1 MLFTSLSFFVFFPIT
16 CIIYFALPWNKLRN
30 IWLLAASCFFYMNWN
45 VKYTLLLYGITAFSY
60 AWALLIS
67 KCNLYKDS
75 EKKMSKG
82 ILAVGVS
89 VPLLILFTFKYA
101 EFLINSLGQ
110 VISCFSSKSFNV
122 TVNLLLPL
130 GISFYIF
137 QNISYIVDVYR
148 KDVEVETDFLQ
159 YALYISFFPQL
170 VAGPIELSKV
180 FLVQFKE
187 KHLFDYDRVKRGIM
201 LMLWGYFLKLVIADR
216 VGIFVD
222 AVFANTAVY
231 SGRYQLAA
239 SLLFPIQIYTDF
251 YGYSSIARGAGEVM
265 GFSLTDNFNAPFLSE
280 SFADLW
286 RRWHVSLY
294 NWFRNYVYYPLGGNR
309 KGTVRKFIN
318 LAIVCALS
326 GLWHG
331 DNWTYVIWGLLL
343 GVFQIIEALVIGKK
357 ESSNAV
363 ISVCRKV
370 ITYMLF
376 AFCFVF
382 FRATSVRSALLVF
395 QSVYTSF
402 GKACDGNMLTCGIS
416 IKAYIALLLAVLI
429 LLVCDICKVKKISV
443 RDYILTKNICLQW
456 AVLWAGLLA
465 VVILGIYGNN
475 NSAFI
480 YFVF

>member
-1 MLFTSLSFFVFFPIT
+1 
-16 CIIYFALPWNKLRN
+16 
-30 IWLLAASCFFYMNWN
+30 
-45 VKYTLLLYGITAFSY
+45 
-60 AWALLIS
+60 
-67 KCNLYKDS
+67 
-75 EKKMSKG
+75 
-82 ILAVGVS
+82 
-89 VPLLILFTFKYA
+89 
-101 EFLINSLGQ
+101 
-110 VISCFSSKSFNV
+110 
-122 TVNLLLPL
+122 
-130 GISFYIF
+130 
-137 QNISYIVDVYR
+137 
-148 KDVEVETDFLQ
+148 
-159 YALYISFFPQL
+159 
-170 VAGPIELSKV
+170 
-180 FLVQFKE
+180 
-187 KHLFDYDRVKRGIM
+187 
-201 LMLWGYFLKLVIADR
+201 
-216 VGIFVD
+216 
-222 AVFANTAVY
+222 
-231 SGRYQLAA
+231 
-239 SLLFPIQIYTDF
+239 
-251 YGYSSIARGAGEVM
+251 
-265 GFSLTDNFNAPFLSE
+265 
-280 SFADLW
+280 
-286 RRWHVSLY
+286 LY